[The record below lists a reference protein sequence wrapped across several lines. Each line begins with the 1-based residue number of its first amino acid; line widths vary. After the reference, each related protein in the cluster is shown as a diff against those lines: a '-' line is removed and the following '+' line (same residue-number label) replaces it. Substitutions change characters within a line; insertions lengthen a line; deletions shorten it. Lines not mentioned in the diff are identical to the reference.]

1 MAVKAIHF
9 PARASCPYSLP
20 KISLLSVPAWTPET
34 PFRHSWRGK
43 PAADEV
49 FDARR
54 FERSSRVI
62 ALQKL
67 NHAAAAVPRR
77 MLFSIANHLHLP
89 LDAFFEVLPHTG
101 IKTFAL
107 EQLGM
112 RSRFGNPALIDDTDC

>member
-1 MAVKAIHF
+1 M
-9 PARASCPYSLP
+9 
-20 KISLLSVPAWTPET
+20 PET

-43 PAADEV
+43 PAAGKAFAPYVPAWMPGTPFRHSWRGKPAAGEV

>member
-1 MAVKAIHF
+1 M
-9 PARASCPYSLP
+9 SG
-20 KISLLSVPAWTPET
+20 T
-34 PFRHSWRGK
+34 PFRHSWREK
-43 PAADEV
+43 PAAGEV
-49 FDARR
+49 SDARR

-89 LDAFFEVLPHTG
+89 LNAFFEVLPHTG

-112 RSRFGNPALIDDTDC
+112 RSRFGNPALIDNADR

>member
-1 MAVKAIHF
+1 MPFRHSWRGKPAAGEVFALHV
-9 PARASCPYSLP
+9 PAR
-20 KISLLSVPAWTPET
+20 TPET

-43 PAADEV
+43 PAAGEV

-89 LDAFFEVLPHTG
+89 LNAFFEVLPHTG
-101 IKTFAL
+101 IKPLAL

-112 RSRFGNPALIDDTDC
+112 RSRFGNPALIDNTDR